1 MKNRNKIGMLLCLS
15 ALPLLAQA
23 GENDVWQVTLGA
35 GTSYAPRYEGAANN
49 RLRLVPLI
57 DVSYNNGGFFI
68 GAMRGIG
75 FNFSKVKY
83 FQYGVRVQ
91 LGAARSQ
98 SDDPRLYGMGDI
110 DYYAEPGIFMS
121 TQLGPLSLSVGAANS
136 AYGTRADAGL
146 GLGIPLGKQDRFRLS
161 ARANWGDANYN
172 QTFFGVTAAQSLA
185 SGGVLT
191 PYTATEGKKDTV
203 FSASWSHNFDPEW
216 SISTS
221 LSHKRLESSVQLSPI
236 VERTSMNSMS
246 LMLGYHF

>member
-1 MKNRNKIGMLLCLS
+1 
-15 ALPLLAQA
+15 
-23 GENDVWQVTLGA
+23 
-35 GTSYAPRYEGAANN
+35 
-49 RLRLVPLI
+49 
-57 DVSYNNGGFFI
+57 
-68 GAMRGIG
+68 
-75 FNFSKVKY
+75 
-83 FQYGVRVQ
+83 
-91 LGAARSQ
+91 
-98 SDDPRLYGMGDI
+98 MGDI
-110 DYYAEPGIFMS
+110 DYYAEPGVFVS
-121 TQLGPLSLSVGAANS
+121 TQLGPLSLSVGAGNS

-191 PYTATEGKKDTV
+191 PYTAAEGKKDTV